1 MKKKYIAI
9 LIVMLTLIGCSNK
22 ESFET
27 NSYVKPLEITND
39 TQEFKMYR
47 TVLGDIKFFNIKA
60 PKEAISWSIGIFQ
73 NDGKEI
79 VKESFETFD
88 NFKITPKEEFNSVG
102 VGVIDNKFSIS
113 INGNVNAISNFPNS
127 EFIKSEKRSSSTTF
141 LQEDISP
148 IKLNEPIILEKIQYT
163 NKNNLTS
170 LFEPYLKDFIVDE
183 NDKYYFFTITFYDY
197 DITKK

>member
-1 MKKKYIAI
+1 MKKYIVI
-9 LIVMLTLIGCSNK
+9 LLVILTLAGCSKK
-22 ESFET
+22 EIDE
-27 NSYVKPLEITND
+27 NSSYIKPLEIEND
-39 TQEFKMYR
+39 TKEFKMYR
-47 TVLGDIKFFNIKA
+47 AVLGDIKFFNIKV
-60 PKEAISWSIGIFQ
+60 PEEAISWSITVFQ

-88 NFKITPKEEFNSVG
+88 NFKVTPKEEFNSVG
-102 VGVIDNKFSIS
+102 IGVIDNKFSIS

-183 NDKYYFFTITFYDY
+183 NDKYYFFTITFYNY